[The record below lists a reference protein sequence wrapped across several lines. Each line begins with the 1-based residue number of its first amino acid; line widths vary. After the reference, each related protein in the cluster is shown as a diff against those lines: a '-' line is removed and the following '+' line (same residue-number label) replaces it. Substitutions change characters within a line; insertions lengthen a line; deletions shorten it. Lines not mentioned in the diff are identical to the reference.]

1 MRSIFTKILVWA
13 IGTTAVSLIGFA
25 LTTRL
30 IWEYLPGP
38 VDLIGRMLVLQRE
51 DAERAYK
58 QGGPRVSRR
67 LPTAA

>member
-38 VDLIGRMLVLQRE
+38 VDLIGRMLSSSTRGRRKGLQT
-51 DAERAYK
+51 
-58 QGGPRVSRR
+58 GWPRVSRK